1 MVLLA
6 TNTSSLD
13 ILGFKKIPY
22 DTCLSFAL
30 GKKKTTEDG
39 KQNSRHSL
47 IHAKSRIIFSG
58 VSKYLH

>member
-30 GKKKTTEDG
+30 GKKKQLKMENRTPDT
-39 KQNSRHSL
+39 
-47 IHAKSRIIFSG
+47 
-58 VSKYLH
+58 V